1 MAVSLG
7 FRAQP
12 ARDPG
17 GGVADRRGMDE
28 AQARAL
34 LRAADADAVRTLADL
49 GAEIG
54 SITAARQD
62 ANSDDEH
69 DPEGTTLAY
78 ERSQADALRRAAEE
92 RRIEIAAAL
101 DRLDAGTYGICVRC
115 GDRIAEGR
123 LEARPWARTCIVC
136 AAREGERR

>member
-1 MAVSLG
+1 V
-7 FRAQP
+7 
-12 ARDPG
+12 
-17 GGVADRRGMDE
+17 DE
-28 AQARAL
+28 TQARAL
-34 LRAADADAVRTLADL
+34 LAAADVDAVRTLADL

-69 DPEGTTLAY
+69 DPEGATLAY

-92 RRIEIAAAL
+92 RRIQIAEAVA
-101 DRLDAGTYGICVRC
+101 RLEAGTYGRC
-115 GDRIAEGR
+115 LSCGETIAEGR
-123 LEARPWARTCIVC
+123 LEARPWARTCVAC

>member
-1 MAVSLG
+1 
-7 FRAQP
+7 
-12 ARDPG
+12 
-17 GGVADRRGMDE
+17 MDE
-28 AQARAL
+28 SHAREL
-34 LRAADADAVRTLADL
+34 LAAADAGAVRTLAAL

-78 ERSQADALRRAAEE
+78 ERSQADALRKAAEI
-92 RRIEIAAAL
+92 RRSEIADAL
-101 DRLDAGTYGICVRC
+101 SRLDAGEYGRCVRC
-115 GDRIAEGR
+115 GQPIADGR
-123 LEARPWARTCIVC
+123 LEARPWAALCVAD